1 MSGHSKWSTIK
12 RKKGAID
19 AERSKIFQKLAKE
32 LYVAAKSGDPDPI
45 NNAQLRMVIEK
56 AKASNMPKSNIES
69 AIAKAM
75 NKNNSENYEEV
86 RYEGYGPEGIAIMVD
101 CLTDNKNRTASFVRS
116 TFTKKNG
123 NLGTDGSVSYMF
135 KRKGLIVLENVYEEN
150 KFLEDVLNLPVLD
163 VLYDDDII
171 IYTKPEDFIM
181 VKEELE
187 KNGYD
192 KFITSEV
199 TFIPDNY
206 IKLNEEEEEK
216 VLSLIESL
224 EDIEDVQNVY
234 HNLEM

>member
-32 LYVAAKSGDPDPI
+32 LYVAAKSGDPDPT

-86 RYEGYGPEGIAIMVD
+86 RYEGYGPAGIAIMVD

-135 KRKGLIVLENVYEEN
+135 KRKGLIVLENVYEED

-163 VLYDDDII
+163 VLYEEDII
-171 IYTKPEDFIM
+171 IYTKPEDFIKI
-181 VKEELE
+181 KEDLE
-187 KNGYD
+187 NMGYD
-192 KFITSEV
+192 KFITSDV

-216 VLSLIESL
+216 ALSLIETL
-224 EDIEDVQNVY
+224 EDIDDVQNVY
-234 HNLEM
+234 HNLEV

>member
-32 LYVAAKSGDPDPI
+32 LYVAAKSGDPDPT

-86 RYEGYGPEGIAIMVD
+86 RYEGYGPAGIAIMVD

-135 KRKGLIVLENVYEEN
+135 KRKGLIVLENVYEED

-163 VLYDDDII
+163 VLYEEDII
-171 IYTKPEDFIM
+171 IYTKPEDFIKI
-181 VKEELE
+181 KEDLE
-187 KNGYD
+187 NMGYD

-216 VLSLIESL
+216 ALSLIETL
-224 EDIEDVQNVY
+224 EDIDDVQNVY
-234 HNLEM
+234 HNLEV

>member
-32 LYVAAKSGDPDPI
+32 LYVAAKSGDPDPT

-75 NKNNSENYEEV
+75 NKNNCENYEEV
-86 RYEGYGPEGIAIMVD
+86 RYEGYGPAGIAIMVD

-135 KRKGLIVLENVYEEN
+135 KRKGLIVLENVYEED

-163 VLYDDDII
+163 VLYEEDII
-171 IYTKPEDFIM
+171 IYTKPEDFIKI
-181 VKEELE
+181 KEELE
-187 KNGYD
+187 NMGYD

-216 VLSLIESL
+216 ALSLIETL
-224 EDIEDVQNVY
+224 EDIDDVQNVY
-234 HNLEM
+234 HNLEV